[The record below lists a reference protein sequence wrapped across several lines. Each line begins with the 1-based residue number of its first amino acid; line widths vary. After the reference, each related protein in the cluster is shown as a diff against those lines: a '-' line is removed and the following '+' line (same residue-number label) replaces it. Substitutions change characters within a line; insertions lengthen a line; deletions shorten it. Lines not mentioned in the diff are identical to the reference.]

1 MTMRKLKLQFAHI
14 PEGFAPTTN
23 SDPINYCDEEFRNFS
38 IANLEQVDCIILGR
52 KTALDFIPYW
62 AAVAENP
69 NDPDFLLGK
78 KLTDTPK
85 VVFSKT
91 LENSEWANTIL
102 AKGEIVDEINKL
114 KNKKGNDIMVYGGD
128 SFVSSLIKNDLIDQY
143 YLAVNPG
150 DIDSGLPI
158 LTELDSKQNVMLVQS
173 KTFDCGMVVLLQYEP
188 KNNQDYANNKATEL
202 RTNGMSVAQHSPA
215 AATVSD
221 VHSGKAP
228 APNAGAY
235 ANRWAA

>member
-1 MTMRKLKLQFAHI
+1 MRKLKLQFAHI
-14 PEGFAPTTN
+14 PEGFAPAN

-69 NDPDFLLGK
+69 NDPDFRLGK

-102 AKGEIVDEINKL
+102 AKGEIVAEINKL
-114 KNKKGNDIMVYGGD
+114 KNQAGNDIMVYGGD
-128 SFVSSLIKNDLIDQY
+128 SFVSSLIKNDLIDEY
-143 YLAVNPG
+143 YLAVNPV
-150 DIDSGLPI
+150 DIDLGLQI
-158 LTELDSKQNVMLVQS
+158 IKEHNSKQNITLS
-173 KTFDCGMVVLLQYEP
+173 KSSTFDCSMLFFLQYEP
-188 KNNQDYANNKATEL
+188 NNN
-202 RTNGMSVAQHSPA
+202 
-215 AATVSD
+215 
-221 VHSGKAP
+221 
-228 APNAGAY
+228 
-235 ANRWAA
+235 

>member
-14 PEGFAPTTN
+14 PEGFAPTN

-38 IANLEQVDCIILGR
+38 LANLEQVDCIILGR

-62 AAVAENP
+62 AVVAQNP

-85 VVFSKT
+85 VVFSQT

-102 AKGEIVDEINKL
+102 AKGEIVDEINSL
-114 KNKKGNDIMVYGGD
+114 KNQTGNDIMVYGGD
-128 SFVSSLIKNDLIDQY
+128 SFVSSLMKNDLIDKY
-143 YLAVNPG
+143 YLAVNPV

-158 LTELDSKQNVMLVQS
+158 LNELDSKQNITLVKS
-173 KTFDCGMVVLLQYEP
+173 KTFDCGMIVLLQYEP
-188 KNNQDYANNKATEL
+188 KNN
-202 RTNGMSVAQHSPA
+202 
-215 AATVSD
+215 
-221 VHSGKAP
+221 
-228 APNAGAY
+228 
-235 ANRWAA
+235 

>member
-1 MTMRKLKLQFAHI
+1 MRKLKLQFAHI
-14 PEGFAPTTN
+14 PEGFAPTPN
-23 SDPINYCDEEFRNFS
+23 SQSINYCDEEFRNFS

-91 LENSEWANTIL
+91 LEISEWANTIL
-102 AKGEIVDEINKL
+102 AKGDLVAEINNL
-114 KNKKGNDIMVYGGD
+114 KIQAGQDIMVYGGD
-128 SFVSSLIKNDLIDQY
+128 SFVASLMMKDLIDEY
-143 YLAVNPG
+143 YLAVNPV
-150 DIDSGLPI
+150 DIDRGLPI
-158 LTELDSKQNVMLVQS
+158 LEELNRKQNMTLVSS

-188 KNNQDYANNKATEL
+188 TNK
-202 RTNGMSVAQHSPA
+202 
-215 AATVSD
+215 
-221 VHSGKAP
+221 
-228 APNAGAY
+228 
-235 ANRWAA
+235 